1 MWKHTSEFTVND
13 FLKMSQKGYYQF
25 SMLQGYPVTIADLL
39 DQVQT
44 IYKLTVAIFNV
55 VSFFSVFIAITVIII
70 AMKDLIDASKRE
82 VAMLKALGY
91 SNIKATGLILLPYI
105 IIIGIAFAIAL
116 PVAFYGLGIV
126 AGILETLTG
135 NPFTFTLSI
144 LQ

>member
-1 MWKHTSEFTVND
+1 
-13 FLKMSQKGYYQF
+13 
-25 SMLQGYPVTIADLL
+25 MLQGYPVTIKDLL